1 MDARLDAFLK
11 SASALSLQDRLARAR
26 AAAQTAVAARGD
38 PREVYSA
45 SPMATDTDARSGDVP
60 STSAARAEADDALA
74 ASKRMHFT
82 YARHYLPPSSPTVT
96 DQPPSLASL
105 GLTPLVDPR
114 AVPDVLRAVL
124 LEDGCVKVNF
134 RDNTV
139 LRLDPTGSAFTVTTP
154 EGETLRQLSE
164 FAVTRFARKLR
175 SALEFRNAH
184 ADVPFL
190 PPAIARLGVDE
201 DDGVAPEGKKTDL
214 RFRASARARYASW
227 SLDAEDAERSGF
239 LTRLEGGGAALEST
253 EGIARVVLSAHGLVA
268 RVTYPLLFAVK
279 DASETSAGPADS
291 AESDAAAET
300 DGTPSR
306 RRLAHDYVWHTQ
318 TFCADACPARWQF
331 PVALLTRAV
340 YGEGGS
346 DENANASTSTPAG
359 PEGREDKRD
368 DVTTQTQTR
377 AGSVTTLPVSATALP
392 RGFGLSHGLWVDE
405 GDDNEKPWWSSPAV
419 VGYPEPFSRGARV
432 GVWNAKTSGRRPT
445 VERAPGQTSFTV
457 RSSEARSVTPI
468 GTADIPTGPW
478 VEVVSVLD
486 ADGDVLVS
494 ADAARFVVHIPDE
507 PSGAAAAKMYA
518 VDAVPARVAP
528 AGRAGV
534 AFQAA
539 QAGGEFQASQG
550 RAKGGDRGGDTDAG
564 DDDGGVGPR
573 AERVPLG
580 RFAARVAAL
589 RAAAAAPVADPEAH
603 IARKQTPGP
612 SCSVADADGGVS
624 FGRGATTDSDAAAW
638 AEDPD
643 PWSVLSAE
651 VVEESAGE
659 GSFASFV
666 AYADGRV
673 RVKFA
678 DRTLLELRRDR
689 RAARLLLPDGERVEV
704 RASAPMR
711 WGKYVTAASE
721 FGRWAFMTPEARERA
736 AEEDR
741 ARDAR
746 VQAELDGIRR
756 FAAIQ
761 TGQPPEDENKRDAA
775 QEVAAKSVS
784 VPSTPERGPRAQPS
798 APATPQSEAPVF
810 VSASSRSPL
819 REARRKG
826 SLSVSVPASPLD
838 GARIRRQES
847 LEKMK
852 REWEEDDAFS
862 SNKTVS
868 TRTKKRRGRAR
879 CSRMTAIPPTTATR
893 APARSRP
900 WPPAFPLAWGS
911 RSPSPPRWRRPRVG
925 WRVSKTN
932 SRRAA
937 RTAATPTS

>member
-1 MDARLDAFLK
+1 
-11 SASALSLQDRLARAR
+11 
-26 AAAQTAVAARGD
+26 
-38 PREVYSA
+38 
-45 SPMATDTDARSGDVP
+45 MATDTDARSGDVP
-60 STSAARAEADDALA
+60 STSAARAEGDDALA

-105 GLTPLVDPR
+105 GLIPLVDPR

-201 DDGVAPEGKKTDL
+201 DDGVSSEGRKTDL

-279 DASETSAGPADS
+279 DTSETSV
-291 AESDAAAET
+291 AESDADAAAS
-300 DGTPSR
+300 DGTPSK

-331 PVALLTRAV
+331 PVALLTRTV

-346 DENANASTSTPAG
+346 DENGGDANASPETRAG
-359 PEGREDKRD
+359 PEGRADERD
-368 DVTTQTQTR
+368 DATAKTQTQTQTQTR

-392 RGFGLSHGLWVDE
+392 RGVGLSHGLWVDE

-419 VGYPEPFSRGARV
+419 VGYPDARGA
-432 GVWNAKTSGRRPT
+432 GVRGGNAKSSRRPT
-445 VERAPGQTSFTV
+445 VERAPGQTSFAV
-457 RSSEARSVTPI
+457 RSSSARSVTPI
-468 GTADIPTGPW
+468 GTAELPTGPW

-507 PSGAAAAKMYA
+507 PEGAAAAKMYA

-539 QAGGEFQASQG
+539 QAGGELEASQG
-550 RAKGGDRGGDTDAG
+550 RAKGGDRGGETDAG

-573 AERVPLG
+573 ASRVPLG

-589 RAAAAAPVADPEAH
+589 RAAAAAPVADPEPR
-603 IARKQTPGP
+603 IAVRVSPG
-612 SCSVADADGGVS
+612 SVAGADGGVA

-711 WGKYVTAASE
+711 WGAYVTAASE

-761 TGQPPEDENKRDAA
+761 TGVPPEDENGDARA
-775 QEVAAKSVS
+775 VAAKSVS

-810 VSASSRSPL
+810 LSASGRSPL
-819 REARRKG
+819 REARSKG
-826 SLSVSVPASPLD
+826 PLSVSVPASPLD

-852 REWEEDDAFS
+852 REWEEDDA
-862 SNKTVS
+862 KS
-868 TRTKKRRGRAR
+868 TRNTKE
-879 CSRMTAIPPTTATR
+879 
-893 APARSRP
+893 ARSR
-900 WPPAFPLAWGS
+900 ALFADEGDSADDGDSGS
-911 RSPSPPRWRRPRVG
+911 GAVAAVAAG
-925 WRVSKTN
+925 VSAGMGE
-932 SRRAA
+932 SESVAA
-937 RTAATPTS
+937 ALAATARWLEGVKDELSSGGEDGGDADADSAIAPGAASRMDAVAAALDSNEKWLATELEAKARDLEALNFDQPPDF